1 MPGTVT
7 PGFAPDLD
15 RTRDA
20 IASSTLSHG
29 LMVLGDRWT
38 TAVLLGAFTG
48 VQKFEDWQSQLGIP
62 RSTLTDR
69 LKKLVALDL
78 LRQRVY
84 QQRPQRCAY
93 HLTQAGLKLYD
104 QVLMIWMW
112 EKRWGSRKGMLPAKL
127 THLPCGH
134 HFVPVLACSA
144 CHHKTGMNDL
154 QLTLKI
160 NHKLLGT
167 QGKTVRSSRV
177 SGSDEAGMG
186 LGLRVDR
193 WSLLII
199 NAVILG
205 CHYFDQLAY
214 VLGIASSVLS
224 RRLSGMVDTNL
235 LLCQQDQSDTRRN
248 IYRLTPA
255 SRDLFAYLVC
265 FSTWASRDHL
275 HQPSSIRPI
284 HKHCG
289 QAFVPQV
296 LCSACGDPV
305 KPWEV
310 SFDLPTKTFVT
321 A

>member
-7 PGFAPDLD
+7 AGFAPDLD

-29 LMVLGDRWT
+29 LKVLGDRWT

-48 VQKFEDWQSQLGIP
+48 VQKFEDWQSQLAIP

-69 LKKLVALDL
+69 LKKLVALGM

-84 QQRPQRCAY
+84 QQHPQRSAY

-112 EKRWGSRKGMLPAKL
+112 EKRWGSRKGQLPAKL
-127 THLPCGH
+127 THGPCGH

-144 CHHKTGMNDL
+144 CHQKTGMNDL
-154 QLTLKI
+154 QLNLKI
-160 NHKLLGT
+160 NHKLLGAAGT
-167 QGKTVRSSRV
+167 AVRSSRV
-177 SGSDEAGMG
+177 SGSDAVGMG

-193 WSLLII
+193 WSLLIV

-205 CHYFDQLAY
+205 CHHFDQLAY

-224 RRLSGMVDTNL
+224 RRLSGMVDTGL
-235 LLCQQDQSDTRRN
+235 LLCQQDLQDARRN

-275 HQPSSIRPI
+275 RQPSSIRPI
-284 HKHCG
+284 HKSCG
-289 QAFVPQV
+289 QPFVPQV
-296 LCSACGDPV
+296 LCSACGQPV
-305 KPWEV
+305 KPWDV
-310 SFDLPTKTFVT
+310 LFAPPAKTLAT

>member
-7 PGFAPDLD
+7 PGYAPDLD

-48 VQKFEDWQSQLGIP
+48 VQKFEDWRSQLGIP

-69 LKKLVALDL
+69 LKKLVALGM

-84 QQRPQRCAY
+84 QERPQRSAY

-112 EKRWGSRKGMLPAKL
+112 EKRWGSRKAVLPAKL
-127 THLPCGH
+127 MHRPCGH

-154 QLTLKI
+154 QLTLKV
-160 NHKLLGT
+160 NHKLLGAT
-167 QGKTVRSSRV
+167 AKLVRSSRV
-177 SGSDEAGMG
+177 SSSEGVGMG

-193 WSLLII
+193 WSLLIV

-214 VLGIASSVLS
+214 VLGIASSVLA
-224 RRLSGMVDTNL
+224 RRLSGMVDAGL
-235 LLCQQDQSDTRRN
+235 LLCQQDLNDARRN

-265 FSTWASRDHL
+265 FSTWAGRDHL
-275 HQPSSIRPI
+275 RQPSSIRPI
-284 HKHCG
+284 HKDCG
-289 QAFVPQV
+289 QPFVPEV
-296 LCSACGDPV
+296 VCSACAQAV
-305 KPWEV
+305 KPWDV
-310 SFDLPTKTFVT
+310 CFDPPAKTMAT
-321 A
+321 T